1 MARDDNKI
9 KINPIMFENLSFA
22 DIFETFDEEY
32 LTIMASRNPDQLK
45 RMCIFLSLDNQL
57 QKEHLKSVPKS
68 EMN

>member
-1 MARDDNKI
+1 MGRDDSNI

>member
-1 MARDDNKI
+1 MDRDDSKI

>member
-1 MARDDNKI
+1 MGRDDSKI